1 MSEERLHID
10 RIAAGGDGVARAAD
24 GIVVF
29 VPRTAPGDE
38 VVARVRRERRMARG
52 RLLDVMTPGPDRVEP
67 PCRHYT
73 IDRCGGCQIQH
84 LSYDAQLASKSAII
98 HDALRRIGGRAAD
111 APSVRP
117 SGAPWR
123 YRRKLTL
130 ALRRTPSD
138 WIAGLHPY
146 DDPVGVFRLRDCPIT
161 DERVLAIWKSVLA
174 VRRFFPPARM
184 LRGAVRLLD
193 AGGASFVL
201 EGGGSWPE
209 VRAFFDAVP
218 ALTELW
224 WEPDGARPR
233 LMRQRDDQR
242 TGASFAQVN
251 APVAEELRAH
261 LVDRTRAHAPSHVV
275 DAYAGTGDTAA
286 ALVDERRRIT
296 AIEIDAEA
304 AARCRERLPAGSTVR
319 TGRVESVLP
328 EVLPADLIVV
338 NPPRSGLDER
348 VTATIEAAREATVVL
363 YVSCN
368 PATLARDLARMPSY
382 RLASVVGFD
391 MFPQTAHVETVSELR
406 RAGLENGT

>member
-29 VPRTAPGDE
+29 VPRTAPGDD
-38 VVARVRRERRMARG
+38 VVARVRRERRLARG
-52 RLLDVMTPGPDRVEP
+52 RLLEVLAPGPDRIEP
-67 PCRHYT
+67 PCLHYT

-84 LSYDAQLASKSAII
+84 LSYEAQLASKGAII
-98 HDALRRIGGRAAD
+98 HDALRRIGGRAQD
-111 APSVRP
+111 PPLVRP

-161 DERVLAIWKSVLA
+161 DERVLTVWKSVLA
-174 VRRFFPPARM
+174 ARRFFPTGRM
-184 LRGAVRLLD
+184 LRGAVRLHD
-193 AGGASFVL
+193 DGGSSLVL
-201 EGGGSWPE
+201 EGGASWPQ

-224 WEPDGARPR
+224 WEPDGARRR
-233 LMRQRDDQR
+233 LIRQRDDSR

-261 LVDRTRAHAPSHVV
+261 LVERVRTYAPSHVV
-275 DAYAGTGDTAA
+275 DAYAGTGDIAA
-286 ALVDERRRIT
+286 ALVDEGRRMT

-304 AARCRERLPAGSTVR
+304 AARCRERLPAGSTVL
-319 TGRVESVLP
+319 TGWVEALLP
-328 EVLPADLIVV
+328 EVLPADVIVV
-338 NPPRSGLDER
+338 NPPRAGLVEQ
-348 VTATIEAAREATVVL
+348 VAATIEAAGDARAVL

-391 MFPQTAHVETVSELR
+391 MFPQTAHVESVCELR
-406 RAGLENGT
+406 RAASENGT